1 MNEEPLPVVRDLP
14 MLRRR
19 VWDEL
24 GDVDV
29 EIPLTYELFPS
40 LLVVSFF
47 PEADMNTVIHHYQ
60 PTGGRRN

>member
-29 EIPLTYELFPS
+29 EIPLTYELFQAS
-40 LLVVSFF
+40 SSFLF
-47 PEADMNTVIHHYQ
+47 SRK
-60 PTGGRRN
+60 PT